1 MLIYRYLKSHALETI
16 RDGLLKVSRLSEFND
31 PFEGMFGMPESF
43 SAKEAKAYVEKEV
56 KRPSIECSPRLFG
69 LKPHLP
75 SVTRAYVVGYPK
87 KRQEMLQAW
96 SKGRDEFI
104 HVVCFTSSKVSA
116 RDEVVMW
123 SHYAD
128 NHRGVR
134 LGFEITPVKTRTY
147 ALEAVNYTDERI
159 QIALDEEP
167 DTTGEK
173 MYAAHKTKSKAW
185 EYEAE
190 YRLLIHR
197 ERCEK
202 GPGALGF
209 RYSKSWL
216 HSVDFGAACDES
228 KIIDPI
234 TDFVR
239 TSQRSIKLRK
249 ARYHESDF
257 ALVYDEIKV

>member
-43 SAKEAKAYVEKEV
+43 SAKEAKAYVEKEI
-56 KRPSIECSPRLFG
+56 KRPSIECSPRLYG

-75 SVTRAYVVGYPK
+75 SITRAYVVGYPR

-104 HVVCFTSSKVSA
+104 HVVCFTSSKVSV
-116 RDEVVMW
+116 RDEIVMW

-147 ALEAVNYTDERI
+147 ALEAVSYTDERI

-167 DTTGEK
+167 DATGKK

-197 ERCEK
+197 ERPEV
-202 GPGALGF
+202 LGF

-216 HSVDFGAACDES
+216 RSVDFGAACDDSKTIES
-228 KIIDPI
+228 IR
-234 TDFVR
+234 DFVR
-239 TSQRSIKLRK
+239 SSQRPIKLRK
-249 ARYHESDF
+249 ASYHENEF
-257 ALVYDEIKV
+257 ALVYDEIKI